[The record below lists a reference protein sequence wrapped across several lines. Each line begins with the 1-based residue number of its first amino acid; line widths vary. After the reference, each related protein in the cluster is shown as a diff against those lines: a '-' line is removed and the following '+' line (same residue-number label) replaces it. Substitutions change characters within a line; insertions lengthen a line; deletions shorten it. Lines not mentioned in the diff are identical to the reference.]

1 VVRER
6 ARDDAASL
14 RRIQER
20 LSYVIGEAGPRRAL
34 PAEDGDRPPAGDPT
48 AGEPT
53 SGNGNSGRRP
63 SLGRMHLGVVAGL
76 LILALV
82 FAALAVLRARPVAVA
97 SPVQTTSVR
106 PTPSAYR
113 STAPGG
119 AASGSRTALPSSAGP
134 TETTRSGTQSPPSG
148 GIVVHVLGAVRRPGL
163 ARLPDHARVQDAID
177 AVGGLLRSADPGEL
191 NLAQVLADG
200 QQILIGARSHPRGE
214 VRDTGE
220 TAGGGGA
227 ADGSGRS
234 GGGSG
239 GSDGSSG
246 GTGAAAQGL
255 VDLNSA
261 TAAQL
266 DALPGVGPVTAGKII
281 AWRAEHRRFSRI
293 EELQEVSGIGPKTY
307 ADIAPHVRV

>member
-6 ARDDAASL
+6 TRDDAASL
-14 RRIQER
+14 QIQER
-20 LSYVIGEAGPRRAL
+20 LSYVLGEARPRRAL
-34 PAEDGDRPPAGDPT
+34 PGDDGDRAAASNPA
-48 AGEPT
+48 AGAGTEGAGT
-53 SGNGNSGRRP
+53 EGRRSP
-63 SLGRMHLGVVAGL
+63 LGRMHLGVVTGL

-97 SPVQTTSVR
+97 SPVERTSVR
-106 PTPSAYR
+106 ATPSTYK
-113 STAPGG
+113 STAAGG
-119 AASGSRTALPSSAGP
+119 AVSGAPTGPRTSAGQTDAAPSS
-134 TETTRSGTQSPPSG
+134 TESPPSG
-148 GIVVHVLGAVRRPGL
+148 GIIVHVLGAVRRPGL
-163 ARLPDHARVQDAID
+163 ARLPQHARVEDAID

-200 QQILIGARSHPRGE
+200 QQILIGTTSRPRGE
-214 VRDTGE
+214 VRDNGQ

-234 GGGSG
+234 GGSSGGSG
-239 GSDGSSG
+239 GSGGS
-246 GTGAAAQGL
+246 GAATQGL

-261 TAAQL
+261 TVAQL

-281 AWRAEHRRFSRI
+281 AWRTEHRRFSRI

-307 ADIAPHVRV
+307 AEIAPHVRVV